1 MNLIWRIRMTFLLI
15 AVSASGIMHALN
27 NMKHQEQN
35 GNFHPPRREILEGL
49 SLQSHNQIQVSVISL

>member
-1 MNLIWRIRMTFLLI
+1 LLLNNEIAFLFI

-35 GNFHPPRREILEGL
+35 GNFHPPRHLQ
-49 SLQSHNQIQVSVISL
+49 QSHNQIQVRVIGLQKLCIIMK